1 MCMLKTRCS
10 DERGRTFVEVLSYIM
25 IMISITAGMGAAVSR
40 GYYKYEASEVQQQL
54 VDLKKAI
61 AMRYAA
67 DGNYALI
74 SLDDLCA
81 DNAGPHSM
89 MPKRKCETTDGK
101 EVCKCASQKMHHIFD
116 GSAEIG
122 SASDGLMFYITFSGL
137 PTDICVQLATKA
149 WDLQEGSDLDHMV
162 INTNKTWSWKYS
174 PLFEEVSGAYELPAK
189 IQDAASACGK
199 DGYTNKITWYFN

>member
-1 MCMLKTRCS
+1 MIKTRCS

-25 IMISITAGMGAAVSR
+25 IMISITAGLGAAVSR
-40 GYYKYEASEVQQQL
+40 GYYKYESSEVQQQL

-67 DGNYALI
+67 DGNYLQLK
-74 SLDDLCA
+74 LDDLCA

-89 MPKRKCETTDGK
+89 MPKTKCVSDGGK
-101 EVCKCASQKMHHIFD
+101 DVCTCASQKMHHIFD

-122 SASDGLMFYITFSGL
+122 HTEDGLMYYITFSNL
-137 PTDICVQLATKA
+137 PTDICVQLATKT

-174 PLFEEVSGAYELPAK
+174 PLLSEVSGAYELPAK
-189 IQDAASACGK
+189 VEDAHIACGK